1 MSEVIR
7 SNAVD
12 QDLLDIWLYI
22 AGDNPNAADR
32 QLERIDH
39 KCRLCATQPEIGQP
53 RPDLGTDVRCFGVDK
68 YVVVYRPRGRWHS
81 APACCP
87 RFPRYSPL
95 ATAAFQIL
103 RAA

>member
-22 AGDNPNAADR
+22 AGDNPDAADR

-39 KCRLCATQPEIGQP
+39 KCRLYATQPEIGQP
-53 RPDLGTDVRCFGVDK
+53 RPDLGTGVRFFGVDK
-68 YVVVYRPRGRWHS
+68 YVVVYRPREEGIVILLVAHASRDI
-81 APACCP
+81 PP
-87 RFPRYSPL
+87 LLRQRFP
-95 ATAAFQIL
+95 FFE
-103 RAA
+103 